1 MRGIDPLLPPL
12 KDLKKFPPKKKIIE
26 VRDETNEVEEKSS
39 NGDSKESGAA
49 TSDHQRKDQEEDTT
63 LLKEGD
69 NMGQS
74 EEEPEPETEEEEEE
88 EGEIELSTP
97 RLTKTK
103 GRKSKKEVRDQAT
116 YKDKLQ
122 GSQLTLEKLLKNTRN
137 THQQGHVQKGMPTT
151 TKSK

>member
-1 MRGIDPLLPPL
+1 
-12 KDLKKFPPKKKIIE
+12 
-26 VRDETNEVEEKSS
+26 
-39 NGDSKESGAA
+39 
-49 TSDHQRKDQEEDTT
+49 
-63 LLKEGD
+63 
-69 NMGQS
+69 MGHS
-74 EEEPEPETEEEEEE
+74 EEEPEPEMEEEEEE

-122 GSQLTLEKLLKNTRN
+122 GSQLTLEKLLKNPINTR
-137 THQQGHVQKGMPTT
+137 QQGHVQKGMPTT